1 MVIQTTSAGL
11 MCSSWAIVGRATLDM
26 LASRTEAMMA
36 INKTAAAGI
45 MRARGRPSGTSP
57 GSLADACLAVSV
69 GLSDWVWVSGCAI
82 ESEWAAPALPFDRCD
97 TSSLSAAVK
106 GADDGSGLSSGALDI
121 IGSIDSAHGPDAD
134 EDVVSV
140 FCG

>member
-45 MRARGRPSGTSP
+45 MRARGRPSGPSP
-57 GSLADACLAVSV
+57 GSLADAFLAVSV
-69 GLSDWVWVSGCAI
+69 GLSDWVWVSGWTLGSDCEALAPS
-82 ESEWAAPALPFDRCD
+82 SERRDA
-97 TSSLSAAVK
+97 SSLSAAV
-106 GADDGSGLSSGALDI
+106 GGTDDKSAFSSGALDI
-121 IGSIDSAHGPDAD
+121 TGSIDSAHGPDAD